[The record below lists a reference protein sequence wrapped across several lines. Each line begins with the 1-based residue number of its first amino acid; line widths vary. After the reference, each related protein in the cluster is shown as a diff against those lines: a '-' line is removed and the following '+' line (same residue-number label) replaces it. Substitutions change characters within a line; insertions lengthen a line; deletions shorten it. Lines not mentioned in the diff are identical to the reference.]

1 MSGTAPHDENDRPR
15 EDLPPTGDPAQPD
28 EAATLDSSSFQ
39 ISDDDAN
46 TIDSASIGMPR
57 AGADDSEA
65 HTIDSA
71 VHKVPPT
78 ARELPESQA
87 STILPIEDNL
97 DHFEGVDELPPKTP
111 DRIATFNL
119 MGVIGTGGMGR
130 VYLAI
135 QDRPRRHVALKVMKP
150 GIISEVALR
159 RFEFEAELL
168 ARLVHSGIAQIYEA
182 GTWDSG
188 EGEAPYFAMEYV
200 RNSRILSEYCD
211 ENNLDHRQRVE
222 LFIDVCEAVGFGHQ
236 KGIVHRDLKPG
247 NILVDSRGNT
257 KIIDFGV
264 ARSTESDTSLTMQT
278 DMFAIVGTL
287 QYMAPEQCEGDALDL
302 DTSADVYALGIT
314 LFELL
319 AGTRPYSVE
328 GGIAAAIKAIR
339 EAEPDP
345 LSQHVPELKGE
356 LEAVVAKALE
366 KDRSIRYRTASEFG
380 DDLRRWLNDEPT
392 VAQPQTFIT
401 SFKRVVRRNRS
412 VVLAGVLMLLLLTG
426 AVIGGAFALINRNL
440 ALETRNEL
448 LVEQSE
454 KRAMVGDLIST
465 FMRST
470 FDSMA
475 ELANSQEA
483 RENLINI
490 SLDYL
495 DKLKLQAGDD
505 PELQRMLVDGLQQ
518 AGINQW
524 SLQSSNRGNIDAA
537 IDKWEESVL
546 IVDGLR
552 EQEPE
557 DAKLL
562 SLAISGRTLLSDA
575 YRRSGRSELQEQM
588 LDEAEELAPLL
599 PDPTGDPAQGRLLMG
614 VLLDRSRFI
623 PRGDDPE
630 SQPVF
635 VEMLELVEQL
645 QEAHPDEPHLQRDAT
660 LVWNRIGFAYVTV
673 ENNGKALEWYQRAL
687 DVREDLLKG
696 KEGRNTARR
705 DVNLNRRLVA
715 EQLFHLDRRDEAIA
729 IYRDDI
735 IPLCR
740 ELIADS
746 PNDSRARTDLTKAL
760 QEYGEQLVE
769 AGRYQ
774 DAIKALREAAVGWR
788 QRITDDD
795 GNRTN
800 DMTAARSLVITD
812 TALATALLESGEL
825 QSARTSING
834 VMEELNAAEELWPES
849 EVFPELERYAKSV
862 RNRILEQ
869 LGTLRP

>member
-1 MSGTAPHDENDRPR
+1 MSGTPPRDEQDKPR
-15 EDLPPTGDPAQPD
+15 EDIPPTVDPAQPED
-28 EAATLDSSSFQ
+28 AATLDSASFQ
-39 ISDDDAN
+39 INNDDAQ
-46 TIDSASIGMPR
+46 TIDSAAIGVPR
-57 AGADDSEA
+57 SNVEDSEA

-71 VHKVPPT
+71 IHKVPPT

-87 STILPIEDNL
+87 STILPIEENL

-111 DRIATFNL
+111 DRIASFNL

-200 RNSRILSEYCD
+200 RNSRILSDYCD
-211 ENNLDHRQRVE
+211 ENKLTHRQRVE

-264 ARSTESDTSLTMQT
+264 ARSTESDTSITMQT

-328 GGIAAAIKAIR
+328 GGIASAIKAIR
-339 EAEPDP
+339 EAEPD
-345 LSQHVPELKGE
+345 LLGQHVPELKGE
-356 LEAVVAKALE
+356 LEAVLAKSLE
-366 KDRSIRYRTASEFG
+366 KDRSIRYRTASELG
-380 DDLRRWLNDEPT
+380 DDLRRWLHDEPT

-401 SFKRVVRRNRS
+401 SFKRVVRRNKS
-412 VVLAGVLMLLLLTG
+412 VVFAAALMLVLLAG
-426 AVIGGAFALINRNL
+426 AVVGGAFALINRNL

-475 ELANSQEA
+475 ELADSQEA

-524 SLQSSNRGNIDAA
+524 SLQSSNRGNLDAA
-537 IDKWEESVL
+537 ISKWEESID

-552 EQEPE
+552 EQEP
-557 DAKLL
+557 DDVKLL
-562 SLAISGRTLLSDA
+562 SLAITGRSLLTDA
-575 YRRSGRSELQEQM
+575 YRRSGQTEQQQQM
-588 LDEAEELAPLL
+588 LDEAETLAPLL
-599 PDPTGDPAQGRLLMG
+599 PDPSGDPAQGRLLMG

-630 SQPVF
+630 AQPVF

-645 QEAHPDEPHLQRDAT
+645 QKAHPDEPHLQRDAT

-673 ENNGKALEWYQRAL
+673 ENNTKALEWYQRAL

-715 EQLFHLDRRDEAIA
+715 EQLFYLDRQDEAMA

-740 ELIADS
+740 ELVVDS
-746 PNDSRARTDLTKAL
+746 PNDSRARSDLTKAL
-760 QEYGEQLVE
+760 QEYGERLLD
-769 AGRYQ
+769 AGMYQ
-774 DAIKALREAAVGWR
+774 DAIKALREATIGWR
-788 QRITDDD
+788 QRTSDAD

-800 DMTAARSLVITD
+800 DMMATRSLVITETTLASALLD
-812 TALATALLESGEL
+812 AGELEEARTTMNTALNEL
-825 QSARTSING
+825 R
-834 VMEELNAAEELWPES
+834 AAEELWPDAEALK
-849 EVFPELERYAKSV
+849 ELVPFAKGV
-862 RNRILEQ
+862 RNRIIEE